1 MSAKFRLVVFVSGK
15 GSNLRAIYR
24 AIQMNTLDAK
34 IVAVFSDRNCPG
46 LEWAESAQIPVR
58 SIRNSDPEL
67 AEKVAVFKPDLIVL
81 AGYMRILKS
90 DFVQA
95 YRNRIINIHP
105 SLLPAFRGKDAVEQA
120 LTAGVMWTGC
130 TVHFVD
136 EGVDTGE
143 ILYQNVVEIKPDD
156 TAETLH
162 ARIQKEEHELL
173 PKVIQILSQKKTK
186 S

>member
-1 MSAKFRLVVFVSGK
+1 
-15 GSNLRAIYR
+15 
-24 AIQMNTLDAK
+24 
-34 IVAVFSDRNCPG
+34 
-46 LEWAESAQIPVR
+46 
-58 SIRNSDPEL
+58 
-67 AEKVAVFKPDLIVL
+67 
-81 AGYMRILKS
+81 
-90 DFVQA
+90 
-95 YRNRIINIHP
+95 
-105 SLLPAFRGKDAVEQA
+105 
-120 LTAGVMWTGC
+120 MWTGC

-173 PKVIQILSQKKTK
+173 PKVIQILSQKKAK